1 MLDEQ
6 QETHP
11 AVTSATSSRA
21 SSGMGGAG
29 AYVLYCVPFLPK
41 SWLSMTCWAG
51 RVRPSALRGLA
62 VPLLRQG
69 DDAQSLAKGPGPFT
83 VSAGSVRPS
92 AQWLAIPLLRQGD
105 DAQSLAKGRGPS
117 LVPAALL

>member
-1 MLDEQ
+1 MSYVKRCPRVDPEELAREVLDEL

-11 AVTSATSSRA
+11 AIASATSSRA

-29 AYVLYCVPFLPK
+29 AYVLYCVPFLQK

-51 RVRPSALRGLA
+51 RVRPSALGGLA
-62 VPLLRQG
+62 V
-69 DDAQSLAKGPGPFT
+69 
-83 VSAGSVRPS
+83 
-92 AQWLAIPLLRQGD
+92 PLLRQGD